1 MRRRSLHRARSAEQV
16 SDTVPEPPDS
26 SAFDELQVRL
36 AALARRHPHCALHR
50 YEALEQGLR
59 SQGNLAAAIDTL
71 YIRFNLLEHMGR
83 AQQLQGSL
91 TQAQQQ
97 ATSAGLRAPAA
108 RMFEALGRIAYQTG
122 DYLLATEKWTRAVD
136 LAQLVGELRIGVAA
150 RIGLGQIHY
159 AMGAWDTGR
168 RFHRDAANLLSSL
181 DDSYLEAK
189 LALNLGVGNYENSQL
204 EEAELQFSKGLAA
217 ARRGQH
223 QEFEGEALWHL
234 ARAALQRGQTELAA
248 QQCRQALD
256 MATRLGHLW
265 LESVASQTWT
275 EIALAR
281 DDHAE
286 ALKSAQF
293 ALEQA
298 LRIQSRA
305 QESRSHQQL
314 AQLYQAQGNLS
325 AALKHLWKH
334 VDVQA
339 EIERLSLP
347 ERLAKLAHYD
357 LSRKPPDELLLELSN
372 QQWPLDSAAELEQA
386 FLELSD
392 KARKILALD
401 AVSLWWAN
409 DMPGVYTLLQ
419 QGPVGEASPEGADGA
434 DSAGSTNSAEADNP
448 TSASLSE
455 PGQADYLK
463 LLTQRREPLV
473 LADLQLHPCLGEL
486 NSKAAMRGAAS
497 QIEIPL
503 FVQQQLRAVLWLTQR
518 GQPRAWSRQDQLQ
531 ASHLGKVF
539 ERVLLSADLAQAQ
552 QTQALM
558 EQEKADALGRLVAG
572 VAHEVNTPIGV
583 AVTAAS
589 SVSDNAQK
597 LVDILASDRISR
609 SELQLLSTRLKTG
622 SELVERNL
630 ERAARLIG
638 NFKKVTVDQASE
650 AVSEFK
656 LADYLSSVISVLSPA
671 LRKAAVEVSL
681 TVDPEIE
688 LCMASG
694 LLTHVISNLIMNSI
708 HHAFPERRG
717 GKISISARQEGS
729 QVWLDVA
736 DDGVGVSAA
745 VRARIFEPFYT
756 TKRGQGGSGLGM
768 YIVQSIMDRVG
779 GGIELPEVEQGFC
792 VRLRL
797 PFAV

>member
-1 MRRRSLHRARSAEQV
+1 M
-16 SDTVPEPPDS
+16 SDTVPEPGQ
-26 SAFDELQVRL
+26 SAALDEVLMRL
-36 AALARRHPHCALHR
+36 ARQAKRHPICALRR
-50 YEALEQGLR
+50 YESLEQLLQ
-59 SQGNLAAAIDTL
+59 SQGNMAAAIDVL
-71 YIRFNLLEHMGR
+71 YTRFNLLEHMGR
-83 AQQLQGSL
+83 AQQLLGSL
-91 TQAQQQ
+91 NQAQGQ
-97 ATSAGLRAPAA
+97 AATAGLSAQAA
-108 RMFEALGRIAYQTG
+108 RMLEALGRIAYQTG
-122 DYLLATEKWTRAVD
+122 DYLMATEKWTRAID

-159 AMGAWDTGR
+159 AMGAWDNGR
-168 RFHRDAANLLSSL
+168 RFHRDAANLLASL

-204 EEAELQFSKGLAA
+204 EEAEQQFSKGLAA

-223 QEFEGEALWHL
+223 LEFEAEALWHL
-234 ARAALQRGQTELAA
+234 ARAALLRGQTDLAA
-248 QQCRQALD
+248 QQCRLALD

-281 DDHAE
+281 NDHAE

-314 AQLYQAQGNLS
+314 AQLYQSQGNLK
-325 AALKHLWKH
+325 AALTHLWKH

-357 LSRKPPDELLLELSN
+357 ISRKPPDELLLELSN
-372 QQWPLDSAAELEQA
+372 QQWPLESTAELKQA
-386 FLELSD
+386 FLELSA
-392 KARKILALD
+392 KAQKILALD
-401 AVSLWWAN
+401 KVSLWWAN
-409 DMPGVYTLLQ
+409 EVPGVYVLLQ
-419 QGPVGEASPEGADGA
+419 QQPVDG
-434 DSAGSTNSAEADNP
+434 DGGGDDNSAQAP
-448 TSASLSE
+448 RLSE
-455 PGQADYLK
+455 PAQAAYLK
-463 LLTQRREPLV
+463 LLTQRREPLF
-473 LADLQLHPCLGEL
+473 LADLSLHPCLREL
-486 NSKAAMRGAAS
+486 SGLGLMQGASS

-503 FVQQQLRAVLWLTQR
+503 FVQQQLRAVLWLTQH
-518 GQPRAWSRQDQLQ
+518 GQARAWSRQDQLQ

-539 ERVLLSADLAQAQ
+539 ERVLLSADLALAQ

-589 SVSDNAQK
+589 SVSDNAQR
-597 LVDILASDRISR
+597 LVELLASERISR
-609 SELQLLSTRLKTG
+609 SELQLLSARLKTG

-630 ERAARLIG
+630 ERAAGLIG

-650 AVSEFK
+650 AVSEFQ

-671 LRKAAVEVSL
+671 LRKAGVEVSL
-681 TVDPEIE
+681 AIDPEIE
-688 LCMASG
+688 LYMASG
-694 LLTHVISNLIMNSI
+694 LLTQVISNLIMNSI
-708 HHAFPERRG
+708 YHAFPERRG
-717 GKISISARQEGS
+717 GKIRISARQDEHH
-729 QVWLDVA
+729 VWLDVA
-736 DDGVGVSAA
+736 DDGIGVSAA
-745 VRARIFEPFYT
+745 VRARMFEPFFT

-768 YIVQSIMDRVG
+768 YIVQSIMERIG
-779 GGIELPEVEQGFC
+779 GSIELPETEQGLC
-792 VRLRL
+792 VRLGL
-797 PFAV
+797 PVQKRS

>member
-1 MRRRSLHRARSAEQV
+1 M
-16 SDTVPEPPDS
+16 
-26 SAFDELQVRL
+26 RL
-36 AALARRHPHCALHR
+36 ARLAKRHPSCALRR
-50 YEALEQGLR
+50 YEVLEQTARGR
-59 SQGNLAAAIDTL
+59 GDLACAIDLL

-91 TQAQQQ
+91 TQAQAQ
-97 ATSAGLRAPAA
+97 AASAGLQCQAA

-122 DYLLATEKWTRAVD
+122 DYLLATEKWTRALD

-159 AMGAWDTGR
+159 AMGAWDNGR
-168 RFHRDAANLLSSL
+168 RFHRDAAALLSSL

-204 EEAELQFSKGLAA
+204 EEAEAQFSKGLAA

-223 QEFEGEALWHL
+223 LEFEAEALWHL
-234 ARAALQRGQTELAA
+234 ARAALLRGQTDLAAHQCHQALELA
-248 QQCRQALD
+248 R
-256 MATRLGHLW
+256 RLGHLW

-275 EIALAR
+275 EVALAR
-281 DDHAE
+281 NDQSE
-286 ALKSAQF
+286 ALKSAQH

-314 AQLYQAQGNLS
+314 AQLYQSQGQLQ
-325 AALKHLWKH
+325 AALGHLWKH
-334 VDVQA
+334 VEVQA

-357 LSRKPPDELLLELSN
+357 LSRKPPDEMLLELSN
-372 QQWPLDSAAELEQA
+372 QQWPLDSAAELKQA
-386 FLELSD
+386 FAELST
-392 KARKILALD
+392 KAGKILALD
-401 AVSLWWAN
+401 RVSLWWAHQT
-409 DMPGVYTLLQ
+409 PGVYPLLQ
-419 QGPVGEASPEGADGA
+419 HESDKVESGVNCGEPSMTENGDCAE
-434 DSAGSTNSAEADNP
+434 STC
-448 TSASLSE
+448 LSE
-455 PGQADYLK
+455 PAQAAYLK
-463 LLTQRREPLV
+463 LLTQRREPLF
-473 LADLQLHPCLGEL
+473 LADLSLHPCLQEL
-486 NSKAAMRGAAS
+486 IGLAPMQGAAS

-503 FVQQQLRAVLWLTQR
+503 FVQQQLRAVLWLTQH
-518 GQPRAWSRQDQLQ
+518 GQQRAWSRQDQLQ

-539 ERVLLSADLAQAQ
+539 ERVLLSADLALAQ

-589 SVSDNAQK
+589 SVSDNAQR
-597 LVDILASDRISR
+597 LVDMLASERISR
-609 SELQLLSTRLKTG
+609 SELQQLSVRLNTG
-622 SELVERNL
+622 SDLVERNL
-630 ERAARLIG
+630 ERAASLIG

-650 AVSEFK
+650 AVSEFP
-656 LADYLSSVISVLSPA
+656 LAEYLNSVISVLSPA
-671 LRKAAVEVSL
+671 LRKAAVEVSVN
-681 TVDPEIE
+681 VDSGIE

-694 LLTHVISNLIMNSI
+694 LLTQVISNLIMNSI
-708 HHAFPERRG
+708 HHAFPDRRG
-717 GKISISARQEGS
+717 GKIRISASLDGQ
-729 QVWLDVA
+729 QVCLDVA

-745 VRARIFEPFYT
+745 VRARIFEPFFT

-768 YIVQSIMDRVG
+768 YIVHSIMGRLG
-779 GGIELPEVEQGFC
+779 GSIELPEVEQGLC
-792 VRLRL
+792 VRLHL
-797 PFAV
+797 PLLAHKG

>member
-1 MRRRSLHRARSAEQV
+1 M
-16 SDTVPEPPDS
+16 TEPKPVQS
-26 SAFDELQVRL
+26 TACDEVLVRL
-36 AALARRHPHCALHR
+36 ARLAKRHPHCGLRR
-50 YEALEQGLR
+50 YEALEQLMRG
-59 SQGNLAAAIDTL
+59 QGRLAAALDCL
-71 YIRFNLLEHMGR
+71 YLRFNLLEHMGP

-91 TQAQQQ
+91 NQAQSQ
-97 ATSAGLRAPAA
+97 ASAAGLQAQAA
-108 RMFEALGRIAYQTG
+108 SMFEALGRIAYETG

-136 LAQLVGELRIGVAA
+136 LAQMVGELRIGVAA

-159 AMGAWDTGR
+159 AMGAWDNGR
-168 RFHRDAANLLSSL
+168 RFHRDAASLMDKL

-204 EEAELQFSKGLAA
+204 EEAEAQFGIGLSA

-223 QEFEGEALWHL
+223 RAFEGEALWHL
-234 ARAALQRGQTELAA
+234 ARTALLRGQTDMAA
-248 QQCRQALD
+248 PLCRQALD
-256 MATRLGHLW
+256 LATRLGHYW

-281 DDHAE
+281 GEHAE

-305 QESRSHQQL
+305 QTSRSYQQL
-314 AQLYQAQGNLS
+314 AQLFESQGNLS

-334 VDVQA
+334 VEVQA
-339 EIERLSLP
+339 EIERMSLP

-357 LSRKPPDELLLELSN
+357 ISRKPPDEMLLELSN
-372 QQWPLDSAAELEQA
+372 QQWPLDSAADLQSA
-386 FLELSD
+386 FAELSS
-392 KARKILALD
+392 KAKQILALD

-409 DMPGVYTLLQ
+409 DEPGRYTL
-419 QGPVGEASPEGADGA
+419 QGQLSPDQGEACANGPCLSMAGQ
-434 DSAGSTNSAEADNP
+434 SA
-448 TSASLSE
+448 
-455 PGQADYLK
+455 YLK

-473 LADLQLHPCLGEL
+473 LADLDLHPCLPEISGL
-486 NSKAAMRGAAS
+486 APMQGLRS

-503 FVQQQLRAVLWLTQR
+503 FVQQQLRAVLWL
-518 GQPRAWSRQDQLQ
+518 GQQGQTRAWSRQDQLH

-539 ERVLLSADLAQAQ
+539 ERVLLSADLALAQ

-589 SVSDNAQK
+589 SVSDNAQR
-597 LVDILASDRISR
+597 LVDMLASERISR
-609 SELQLLSTRLKTG
+609 SELQQLSQRLKTG
-622 SELVERNL
+622 SDLVERNL
-630 ERAARLIG
+630 ERAAGLIG

-650 AVSEFK
+650 AVSNFM
-656 LADYLSSVISVLSPA
+656 LADYLNSVISVLSPA
-671 LRKAAVEVSL
+671 LRKAGVEVSMA
-681 TVDPEIE
+681 VDPEIE

-694 LLTHVISNLIMNSI
+694 LLTQVISNLLMNSI
-708 HHAFPERRG
+708 NHAFPGRRG
-717 GKISISARQEGS
+717 GKVRIEARLDGG

-745 VRARIFEPFYT
+745 VRARMFEPFFT

-768 YIVQSIMDRVG
+768 YIVQTIMDRLG
-779 GGIELPEVEQGFC
+779 GSIELPELEQGLC

-797 PFAV
+797 PLGA